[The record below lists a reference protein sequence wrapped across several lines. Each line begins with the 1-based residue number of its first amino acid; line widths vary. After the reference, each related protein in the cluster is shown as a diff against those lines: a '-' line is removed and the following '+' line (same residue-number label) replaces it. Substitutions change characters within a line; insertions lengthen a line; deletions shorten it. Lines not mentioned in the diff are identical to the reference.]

1 VSGSSLHHVTLKLS
15 LFLTGM
21 TNISLG
27 QDEVNEVTG
36 VEANDS
42 SAEAIFPPS
51 VGSNL

>member
-21 TNISLG
+21 KNISSG
-27 QDEVNEVTG
+27 QDEVTG

-42 SAEAIFPPS
+42 SAEAIFPPF